1 MILMNVLIVFIVL
14 SDVVFAT
21 EPANQLLSPI
31 IGYPASS
38 LDRAE
43 KIGPPITD
51 TRISAELA
59 YDDPVSV
66 KPSVE
71 HLIDKN
77 SLVAAI
83 NQHLAEMMPEKK
95 PSVQVGIEINSI
107 RSATQADVL
116 GFCAINFREKMKC
129 SEYEEKYSRK
139 STLIGVVTVYASNSG
154 GSKVDTKYDFMIL
167 IDGEDRVVMNLVV
180 AQAVQSAVE
189 RFANPRLPD
198 SFFVRSGY
206 FSSIQ
211 YGVAVF
217 KPNAKYGKSETK

>member
-1 MILMNVLIVFIVL
+1 MILVNVLIVFIVL
-14 SDVVFAT
+14 SDGVFAA

-31 IGYPASS
+31 IGYPASP

-43 KIGPPITD
+43 KIGPPIKD
-51 TRISAELA
+51 NRISAELA
-59 YDDPVSV
+59 YDDPISV
-66 KPSVE
+66 KPSFE

-83 NQHLAEMMPEKK
+83 NQHLAEMIPGKK
-95 PSVQVGIEINSI
+95 PSVQVGVEINSM
-107 RSATQADVL
+107 RPATQTDVFD
-116 GFCAINFREKMKC
+116 FCAINFREKMKC
-129 SEYEEKYSRK
+129 SEYEEEYSRK
-139 STLIGVVTVYASNSG
+139 SSLTGAVTVYASSSD
-154 GSKVDTKYDFMIL
+154 GSEGDIKYDFTIL
-167 IDGEDRVVMNLVV
+167 VDGEDRLVMNLVV

-211 YGVAVF
+211 YGIAVF
-217 KPNAKYGKSETK
+217 KPNAGNKNGEIK